1 MGTNRTYLSDY
12 IKSVYQASFREWI
25 AGLRIEYAK
34 QQMVEHPELTIAAIS
49 EESGFLSLSYFTRI
63 FTEKEGCSP
72 SKWRKTFT
80 AQEQ

>member
-1 MGTNRTYLSDY
+1 
-12 IKSVYQASFREWI
+12 
-25 AGLRIEYAK
+25 
-34 QQMVEHPELTIAAIS
+34 MVEHPELTIAAIS